1 MESLFVRVLTLSL
14 TGSAVLLPLLLLA
27 PRLRGRYAA
36 GTLSVLWLVLAL
48 RMALPVPLSL
58 PWTAVTVD
66 VSALSSVTLPA
77 APRAPAEV
85 PEPAGPE
92 SVEPP
97 RAVPPAAAPEGRPLP
112 LLELAAWVWLAGGLA
127 LVGYQGAAY
136 LLARRRLLRGAQP
149 GTEEERAQLA
159 ALAAELGALLGLA
172 PGAPALV
179 VGLGNRAITPDNI
192 GPKAADQ
199 TMVTRH
205 LVERVPEHFGSFR
218 PVAALAAGVL
228 GTTGMESG
236 ELVRAVAETLRPACV
251 IAVDA
256 LASRSLRR
264 VCRTIQLADT
274 GITPGSGVGN
284 ARAALNA
291 ETLGVPVIA
300 VGVPTVVD
308 AATLTCDVLAEA
320 GKGELNPAALQGAGD
335 GLIVT
340 PKDIDTQVHDL
351 AKVIGYGINLALHTG
366 LTIGDVELFLSYP
379 GSAAPSDTSIR
390 NTLMVSTSG
399 QQNTAVPAGWPGMA
413 PP

>member
-1 MESLFVRVLTLSL
+1 MLKRRTDLALEAAQLWQESA
-14 TGSAVLLPLLLLA
+14 GE
-27 PRLRGRYAA
+27 A
-36 GTLSVLWLVLAL
+36 GTLPGVESEEATREGYPVTTVRIRDEAGARAL
-48 RMALPVPLSL
+48 GKPVG
-58 PWTAVTVD
+58 TY
-66 VSALSSVTLPA
+66 VTL
-77 APRAPAEV
+77 
-85 PEPAGPE
+85 
-92 SVEPP
+92 
-97 RAVPPAAAPEGRPLP
+97 
-112 LLELAAWVWLAGGLA
+112 ELDG
-127 LVGYQGAAY
+127 
-136 LLARRRLLRGAQP
+136 LARR
-149 GTEEERAQLA
+149 EEDAFGRAA
-159 ALAAELGALLGLA
+159 RALAAELGALLGLE

-179 VGLGNRAITPDNI
+179 VGLGNR
-192 GPKAADQ
+192 ADQ

-320 GKGELNPAALQGAGD
+320 GKGELDPAALQGAGD

-366 LTIGDVELFLSYP
+366 LTIGDVELFLS
-379 GSAAPSDTSIR
+379 
-390 NTLMVSTSG
+390 
-399 QQNTAVPAGWPGMA
+399 
-413 PP
+413 

>member
-1 MESLFVRVLTLSL
+1 MLKRRTDLALEAAQLWQESA
-14 TGSAVLLPLLLLA
+14 GE
-27 PRLRGRYAA
+27 A
-36 GTLSVLWLVLAL
+36 GTLPGVESEESTREGYPVTTVRIRDEAGARAL
-48 RMALPVPLSL
+48 GKPVG
-58 PWTAVTVD
+58 TY
-66 VSALSSVTLPA
+66 VTL
-77 APRAPAEV
+77 
-85 PEPAGPE
+85 
-92 SVEPP
+92 
-97 RAVPPAAAPEGRPLP
+97 
-112 LLELAAWVWLAGGLA
+112 ELDG
-127 LVGYQGAAY
+127 
-136 LLARRRLLRGAQP
+136 LARR
-149 GTEEERAQLA
+149 EEDAFGRAA
-159 ALAAELGALLGLA
+159 RALAAELGALLGLA

-199 TMVTRH
+199 TMVARH
-205 LVERVPEHFGSFR
+205 LVERVPEHFGSF
-218 PVAALAAGVL
+218 
-228 GTTGMESG
+228 
-236 ELVRAVAETLRPACV
+236 LVRAVAETLRPACV

-366 LTIGDVELFLSYP
+366 LTIGDVELFLS
-379 GSAAPSDTSIR
+379 
-390 NTLMVSTSG
+390 
-399 QQNTAVPAGWPGMA
+399 
-413 PP
+413 

>member
-1 MESLFVRVLTLSL
+1 MTMRRTDLALEARELWQESAGETTKLPGVEARDGEREGLPVTTVDILDQEGEKALGKPKGRYVTLTL
-14 TGSAVLLPLLLLA
+14 
-27 PRLRGRYAA
+27 
-36 GTLSVLWLVLAL
+36 
-48 RMALPVPLSL
+48 
-58 PWTAVTVD
+58 
-66 VSALSSVTLPA
+66 
-77 APRAPAEV
+77 E
-85 PEPAGPE
+85 
-92 SVEPP
+92 
-97 RAVPPAAAPEGRPLP
+97 
-112 LLELAAWVWLAGGLA
+112 GLA
-127 LVGYQGAAY
+127 SREGDIF
-136 LLARRRLLRGAQP
+136 ARSIQ
-149 GTEEERAQLA
+149 
-159 ALAAELGALLGLA
+159 ALAAELSLLLKDIPPQGLV
-172 PGAPALV
+172 LV
-179 VGLGNRAITPDNI
+179 AGLGNRAITPDNI

-366 LTIGDVELFLSYP
+366 LTIEDVELFLS
-379 GSAAPSDTSIR
+379 
-390 NTLMVSTSG
+390 
-399 QQNTAVPAGWPGMA
+399 
-413 PP
+413 